1 MPRRQCRVANGLH
14 SQLQWRHTRHC
25 NQLRSARLE
34 SRVVYYCT
42 LFPHDGYR
50 QKGQACSFCS
60 WFSRLWCVFVSAK
73 RKIPFDLF
81 IYTHIPYILFIHLN
95 SVVFLFQIGICL
107 WLSCLGISIVWCAMG
122 GWIVSERKR
131 LRVHDPTATGADL
144 FRRFSVVSEA
154 FVVMIDIVAIIYY
167 AFVSPFLTTVAHVLS
182 LILGATLSL
191 ISIKR
196 YDQDHGQS
204 MESPTTP
211 ITPLMT

>member
-1 MPRRQCRVANGLH
+1 M
-14 SQLQWRHTRHC
+14 
-25 NQLRSARLE
+25 
-34 SRVVYYCT
+34 
-42 LFPHDGYR
+42 
-50 QKGQACSFCS
+50 
-60 WFSRLWCVFVSAK
+60 
-73 RKIPFDLF
+73 
-81 IYTHIPYILFIHLN
+81 
-95 SVVFLFQIGICL
+95 
-107 WLSCLGISIVWCAMG
+107 WCAMG

-144 FRRFSVVSEA
+144 FRRFSVVAEA
-154 FVVMIDIVAIIYY
+154 FVVMVDIVAIIYY

-211 ITPLMT
+211 VTPLMT